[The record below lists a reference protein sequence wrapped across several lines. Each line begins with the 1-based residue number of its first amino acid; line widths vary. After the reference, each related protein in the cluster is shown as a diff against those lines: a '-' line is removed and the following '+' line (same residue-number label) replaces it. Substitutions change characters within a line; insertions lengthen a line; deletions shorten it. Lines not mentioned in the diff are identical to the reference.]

1 MTGLASV
8 KDNPAFE
15 NLIESTA
22 GLFVEAGLSFL
33 SMPQITFVCGGA
45 DEVVEASIADLLG
58 YPKWIASLAE
68 RFRGHLPKRFSL
80 RRQYIDWC
88 IDNEPGIVCIRAET
102 AITDLMGATRSR
114 GRNDDLAQVET
125 VIAGVCDC
133 VLLFAESPGS
143 LAELGMFCMNDSIA
157 KKTFVVLL
165 EQHQGGSFI
174 NRGPVARIARQG
186 GFVPAVMG
194 VDRFGVFRAL
204 SQRITADPPHNISLG
219 AEGWGDFS
227 LRQKFC
233 LIDSIVD
240 VCGVVATDDLHE
252 ILSRTVGRF
261 DYWEVQLLVGMML
274 ALGRATRTE
283 SGFLARRVSVGPER
297 FIVGQD
303 RRFRDMKARW
313 NSKYREAGLSQFNEY
328 LAVNR

>member
-1 MTGLASV
+1 MASV
-8 KDNPAFE
+8 KDNPTFE
-15 NLIESTA
+15 KLIESTA

-33 SMPQITFVCGGA
+33 SMPQIAFVCGGA
-45 DEVVEASIADLLG
+45 DEVVETSIAELLG
-58 YPKWIASLAE
+58 YPKWVVALAE
-68 RFRGHLPKRFSL
+68 RLRAPLPRRFSF

-88 IDNEPGIVCIRAET
+88 IENEPGIACIRAET

-157 KKTFVVLL
+157 KKTFVVLH

-174 NRGPVARIARQG
+174 NRGPVARIARQE
-186 GFVPAVMG
+186 GFVPAVIG
-194 VDRFGVFRAL
+194 ADRLGVFRAI
-204 SQRITADPPHNISLG
+204 SQRITADPPHNSSLG
-219 AEGWGDFS
+219 ADGWADFS

-233 LIDSIVD
+233 LVDSIID
-240 VCGVVATDDLHE
+240 VCGVVETDDLHE
-252 ILSRTVGRF
+252 ILGRTVGRF

-274 ALGRATRTE
+274 ALGRAKRTE
-283 SGFLARRVSVGPER
+283 SGFLARLVAVGPER

-313 NSKYREAGLSQFNEY
+313 NSKYREAGLPQLDEY
-328 LAVNR
+328 MAVNK